1 MPLSELAALQPTFC
15 PMERGAMLKAALG
28 IVSFFRVHAP
38 QVAEVYGSGNPAEL
52 ERLMCDRLEEL
63 SLRSR

>member
-1 MPLSELAALQPTFC
+1 
-15 PMERGAMLKAALG
+15 MLKAALG